1 MIHVLQDIKPP
12 STKLK
17 SPMPEA
23 ENTSW
28 TQSSAAATK
37 PVVEI
42 REDKVADSDLQE
54 DKKVGCFMLQCVGN
68 CVVTRILLS
77 EWLFIICQYM

>member
-28 TQSSAAATK
+28 TQSNA

-42 REDKVADSDLQE
+42 REDKVADSNIEE
-54 DKKVGCFMLQCVGN
+54 DKKVGCFTLVGRGAM
-68 CVVTRILLS
+68 RILQS
-77 EWLFIICQYM
+77 DWLYFMSIDCFT

>member
-1 MIHVLQDIKPP
+1 MICVAQDIKPP

-28 TQSSAAATK
+28 TQSPT
-37 PVVEI
+37 VEI
-42 REDKVADSDLQE
+42 TEVKVIDSDVQD
-54 DKKVGCFMLQCVGN
+54 DKRV
-68 CVVTRILLS
+68 S
-77 EWLFIICQYM
+77 